1 MDNRIR
7 ELRKAKG
14 ITMKQLGV
22 IIGVAESTISHYE
35 TGKRQLDKETLIK
48 LSNYFGVT
56 IGFLL
61 GAEEDSFQGG
71 AYKDWFRLYISA
83 NTAERIKMLAKSK
96 GIVIKDMLEEC
107 ELGKNTLSSMLSR
120 GSWLQANNLAKIADY
135 LGCSVDY
142 LLGRTEK
149 IPADQTVSGLTKER
163 QALMDL
169 VIACPEDLAK
179 DLLIAMQLF
188 LQNWQR

>member
-179 DLLIAMQLF
+179 DLLTAMQLF